1 MNFRHHYVICVLFS
15 VAKKEI
21 LGIMNKTISKARST
35 RKENGPVVGAY
46 VDVIC
51 ADRIVFTSILFY

>member
-1 MNFRHHYVICVLFS
+1 M
-15 VAKKEI
+15 AKKEI

-51 ADRIVFTSILFY
+51 AERIVFTSILFY